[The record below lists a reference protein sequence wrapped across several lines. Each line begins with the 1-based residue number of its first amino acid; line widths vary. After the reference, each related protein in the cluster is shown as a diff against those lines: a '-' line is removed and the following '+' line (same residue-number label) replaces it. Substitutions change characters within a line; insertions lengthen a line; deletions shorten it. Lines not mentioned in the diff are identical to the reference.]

1 MKILMIILALFA
13 FALANIPIAF
23 AISASTLMILW
34 ISGVPISMQI
44 QRMVAGVNSFPLLA
58 VPLYI
63 LAGVLMEKSG
73 ITPRLFQLADA
84 LAGHIRGGLG
94 HVNVVASMIMAGM
107 SGSAMADCAVTSKIF
122 VPQMV
127 KAGYPKPFA
136 AAITAASSIIGPTI
150 PPSIIFVV
158 YGCLTGAS
166 VGRLF
171 IAGAIPGV
179 LMGVYQMIAV
189 YFISKTQ
196 GFGQPTHRFSLS
208 RLGTVIKETW
218 AALFLPPLI
227 LGGILTGAFTPTEAG
242 GIAVIYSLLVGL
254 FIYRQLRLK
263 DLINAL
269 ENTAASTAAMMF
281 IVAAA
286 APFGWILGLEQVP
299 QLIARVFTSIS
310 TNPYV
315 ILTLINILYLFLGTF
330 MDITPIQIITIPMLL
345 PIINQL
351 GIDLIHFGVVSS
363 VALMIGA
370 ITPPVGTLMYCTCE
384 ISNVSI
390 EDFLKAVWPF
400 YLALIALLFT
410 VTYIPAFALWLPG
423 VIFG

>member
-1 MKILMIILALFA
+1 MKIVMIIFVLFA

-23 AISASTLMILW
+23 AIIASTLITLW
-34 ISGVPISMQI
+34 LSDVSISMQI

-63 LAGVLMEKSG
+63 LAGVLMECSG
-73 ITPRLFQLADA
+73 ITPRLFRLADA

-122 VPQMV
+122 VPEMV
-127 KAGYPKPFA
+127 RAGYPRPFA
-136 AAITAASSIIGPTI
+136 AAVTAASSIIGPII

-158 YGCLTGAS
+158 YGYLSGVS

-171 IAGAIPGV
+171 IAGAIPGILV
-179 LMGVYQMIAV
+179 GFYQMVAV
-189 YFISKTQ
+189 YFIAKQQ
-196 GFGQPTHRFSLS
+196 GFGQPSHRFSWSSLW
-208 RLGTVIKETW
+208 TVIKQTW
-218 AALFLPPLI
+218 AALFLPPII
-227 LGGILTGAFTPTEAG
+227 LGGILSGAFTPTEAG
-242 GIAVIYSLLVGL
+242 GIAVVYSLLVGVFL
-254 FIYRQLRLK
+254 YRQLGLK
-263 DLINAL
+263 DVIRAL
-269 ENTAASTAAMMF
+269 KDTAASTAALMF

-310 TNPYV
+310 TNPAV
-315 ILTLINILYLFLGTF
+315 ILFLINILYLFLGTF
-330 MDITPIQIITIPMLL
+330 MDITPIQIITIPMLM

-351 GIDLIHFGVVSS
+351 GINPIHFGVVSS
-363 VALMIGA
+363 IALMIGA

-384 ISNVSI
+384 ISDVSI
-390 EDFLKAVWPF
+390 EDFLRSVWPF

-410 VTYIPAFALWLPG
+410 VTYVPALTLWLPS
-423 VIFG
+423 VVFG

>member
-1 MKILMIILALFA
+1 
-13 FALANIPIAF
+13 
-23 AISASTLMILW
+23 
-34 ISGVPISMQI
+34 
-44 QRMVAGVNSFPLLA
+44 
-58 VPLYI
+58 
-63 LAGVLMEKSG
+63 
-73 ITPRLFQLADA
+73 
-84 LAGHIRGGLG
+84 
-94 HVNVVASMIMAGM
+94 
-107 SGSAMADCAVTSKIF
+107 
-122 VPQMV
+122 
-127 KAGYPKPFA
+127 
-136 AAITAASSIIGPTI
+136 
-150 PPSIIFVV
+150 
-158 YGCLTGAS
+158 
-166 VGRLF
+166 
-171 IAGAIPGV
+171 
-179 LMGVYQMIAV
+179 
-189 YFISKTQ
+189 
-196 GFGQPTHRFSLS
+196 
-208 RLGTVIKETW
+208 
-218 AALFLPPLI
+218 
-227 LGGILTGAFTPTEAG
+227 
-242 GIAVIYSLLVGL
+242 
-254 FIYRQLRLK
+254 
-263 DLINAL
+263 
-269 ENTAASTAAMMF
+269 
-281 IVAAA
+281 
-286 APFGWILGLEQVP
+286 EQVP

>member
-1 MKILMIILALFA
+1 MKVLSIIVALFA
-13 FALANIPIAF
+13 FALVNIPIAF
-23 AISASTLMILW
+23 AIIASTLLILW
-34 ISGVPISMQI
+34 VSGVPMSMQI
-44 QRMVAGVNSFPLLA
+44 QRMVAGINSFPLLA

-63 LAGVLMEKSG
+63 LAGSLMESSG
-73 ITPRLFQLADA
+73 ITPRLFKLADA

-122 VPQMV
+122 VPEMV
-127 KAGYPKPFA
+127 RAGYPKPFS
-136 AAITAASSIIGPTI
+136 AAITAASSIIGPII

-158 YGCLTGAS
+158 YGCLTGVS

-171 IAGAIPGV
+171 IAGAVPGV
-179 LMGVYQMIAV
+179 MIGLYQMIAV
-189 YFISKTQ
+189 YLISKRQ
-196 GFGQPTHRFSLS
+196 GFGEPTHGFSWS
-208 RLGTVIKETW
+208 RLWNVIKQTW

-242 GIAVIYSLLVGL
+242 GIAVAYSLLVGL
-254 FIYRQLRLK
+254 FIHRTLTLK
-263 DLINAL
+263 DFVNAL
-269 ENTAASTAAMMF
+269 ESTAASTAAMMF

-299 QLIARVFTSIS
+299 QLIARIFTSIS

-315 ILTLINILYLFLGTF
+315 ILSLINILYLFLGTF

-363 VALMIGA
+363 IGLLIGA
-370 ITPPVGTLMYCTCE
+370 ITPPVGTLMYCACE
-384 ISNVSI
+384 ISDVTI

-400 YLALIALLFT
+400 YVALIGVLFT
-410 VTYIPAFALWLPG
+410 VTYIPALALWLPKVVLG
-423 VIFG
+423 